1 MFTEVCVITIHT
13 EIHTGTRTDSFA
25 FFIFFFFFFF
35 FFLDFFRFFPA
46 PFALFLFD
54 VVKDVS
60 GSSSNC
66 SMSTN
71 TCSAPTRFCTNL
83 MKFILFRKSSPL
95 FFARPNLNFL
105 STFST
110 VWSETKPL
118 KCVRNTYKCVTSM
131 YNVPS
136 MLCKRTK
143 YIKSINVVIKYWSML
158 QVC

>member
-25 FFIFFFFFFF
+25 FFIFFFFL
-35 FFLDFFRFFPA
+35 FFLDFFRFFPV
-46 PFALFLFD
+46 PFAFLLFD

-66 SMSTN
+66 FMSTN

-83 MKFILFRKSSPL
+83 IKFNLFRKSSPL
-95 FFARPNLNFL
+95 LFARPNLNCL

-110 VWSETKPL
+110 ILSETKPL
-118 KCVRNTYKCVTSM
+118 KCVRNTYRCITSM

-136 MLCKRTK
+136 ML
-143 YIKSINVVIKYWSML
+143 
-158 QVC
+158 